1 MHFSLSGRII
11 NEHYQYIMLSTL
23 SLKYRIALV
32 IFALE
37 AVMMT
42 VVLWQTLSSSLDATR
57 QLHADN
63 EKVMLQLLADLSS
76 TALLIEELAD
86 VQLYFQQVLQ
96 QPTVKR
102 VLLAD
107 VNDRVV
113 ASSNVA
119 DVGGPL
125 PTFRDS
131 SDRYWR
137 SQPVITA
144 AGNLGLL
151 AIEFSNKAL
160 VEANIEARNLGV
172 AIAAIGMSI
181 ILVVGV
187 VVGYALTRRLDRIT
201 GAARRF
207 AEGNYDTQSGVR
219 GGDELGA
226 LGLTFD
232 QMVRDVAQ
240 KQQQL
245 SEQSQHIRLL
255 MNSTAEAIYG
265 VDRDGICVFVNPACL
280 SILGYDDEEQLLG
293 KNIADIIQFTNPE
306 RVAPPTPNP
315 VNQTIRTGQPTH
327 SDQSVC
333 QRADDSEFPV
343 EYWAHAMRRDNTVVG
358 AVVTFIDITER
369 RRAEDELKQH
379 RENLEG
385 LVAQRTATVRDQA
398 HILNQIHDSVV
409 TTDLDGMVTSWNRGA
424 ERLFGFE
431 TSEAMG
437 QHISFIYPPE
447 EHDFLANKIIAPL
460 KAKGEH
466 EVEVKMRRSNGE
478 VFSALQSLSM
488 LYEADGAPKGMV
500 NYSLDIT
507 AQKKAEA
514 LAIKRADELAAL
526 NQELESFSY
535 SVSHDLRAPL
545 RSIDGF
551 SLALLEDY
559 GKQFDSTGTDYLQR
573 VRAAAQRM
581 AKLIDDLLDLSR
593 MSRGQVNREK
603 ISLSN
608 IANEIADNMKE
619 NEPKRQVKF
628 EIDPNLEAYADASL
642 IRVVLQNLFGNA
654 WKYTSNNAIAHIELG
669 EMPHNSETVFYVRDD
684 GVGFDMQYADKLFGA
699 FQRLHK
705 ANEFEGT
712 GIGLATVQRIIH
724 RHGGIIW
731 AQSEPNEGATFYFTL
746 PEDDI

>member
-1 MHFSLSGRII
+1 
-11 NEHYQYIMLSTL
+11 MLSTL

-32 IFALE
+32 IFILE
-37 AVMMT
+37 ALMMT
-42 VVLWQTLSSSLDATR
+42 VVLWQTLSSSLEATR
-57 QLHADN
+57 KLHADN
-63 EKVMLQLLADLSS
+63 ETVMLQLLADLSS

-102 VLLAD
+102 VILAD
-107 VNDRVV
+107 INDRVV
-113 ASSNVA
+113 ASSNVR
-119 DVGGPL
+119 DVGNPL
-125 PTFRDS
+125 PTLTDS

-151 AIEFSNKAL
+151 AIEFSNQAL
-160 VEANIEARNLGV
+160 VESNINARNLGIGI
-172 AIAAIGMSI
+172 AIIGMSI
-181 ILVVGV
+181 ILFVGV
-187 VVGYALTRRLDRIT
+187 VVGYALTRRLDLIT

-207 AEGNYDTQSGVR
+207 AEGNYDSQSGVR

-232 QMVRDVAQ
+232 QMVRDVAL

-255 MNSTAEAIYG
+255 MDSTAEAIYG
-265 VDRDGICVFVNPACL
+265 VDSDGVCVFVNPACL
-280 SILGYDDEEQLLG
+280 NMLGYETEEKLLG
-293 KNIADIIQFTNPE
+293 KNLGETIKFTIPE
-306 RVAPPTPNP
+306 QTAPASENP
-315 VNQTIRTGQPTH
+315 VTQTIRTGKATH
-327 SDQSVC
+327 SDQSDC
-333 QRADDSEFPV
+333 QRADGSSFPV
-343 EYWAHAMRRDNTVVG
+343 EYWAHAMRRDNTIVG

-369 RRAEDELKQH
+369 KRTENEIKQH
-379 RENLEG
+379 RENLEDM
-385 LVAQRTATVRDQA
+385 VAQRTATVKDQA

-409 TTDLDGMVTSWNRGA
+409 ATDLDGMVTSWNRGA
-424 ERLFGFE
+424 ERLFGY
-431 TSEAMG
+431 EALEAIG
-437 QHISFIYPPE
+437 RHISFIYPPE
-447 EHDFLANKIIAPL
+447 EHDFLANKVIAPL

-466 EVEVKMRRSNGE
+466 EVEVRMYRQNGE
-478 VFSALQSLSM
+478 IFSALLSLSM
-488 LYEADGAPKGMV
+488 LYEDDGTPKGTV
-500 NYSLDIT
+500 GYSLDIT

-514 LAIKRADELAAL
+514 LAVKRADELAVI

-559 GKQFDSTGTDYLQR
+559 GAQFDSTGKDYLQR

-581 AKLIDDLLDLSR
+581 ARLIDDLLDLSR
-593 MSRGQVNREK
+593 MTRSVVNREH
-603 ISLSN
+603 ISLSK
-608 IANEIADNMKE
+608 IAHEITDQLKDS
-619 NEPKRQVKF
+619 EPERPIK
-628 EIDPNLEAYADASL
+628 IDIQPNLDAYADANL
-642 IRVVLQNLFGNA
+642 MRVVLQNLLSNA
-654 WKYTSNNAIAHIELG
+654 WKYSSQNANAHIEFNK
-669 EMPHNSETVFYVRDD
+669 MPHNSETVFYIRDN

-731 AQSEPNEGATFYFTL
+731 AQSEPNKGATFYFTL
-746 PEDDI
+746 PNDEI